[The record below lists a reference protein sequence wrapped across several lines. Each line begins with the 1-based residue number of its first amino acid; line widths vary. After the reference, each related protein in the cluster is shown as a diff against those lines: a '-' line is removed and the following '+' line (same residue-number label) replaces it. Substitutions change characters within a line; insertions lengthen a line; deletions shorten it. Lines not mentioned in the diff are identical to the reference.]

1 MAFQPGNAPPPRRMP
16 AVLDKCF
23 ARGLCRGV
31 STRQA
36 TVDDDPTL
44 IDEIATLLPR
54 SLAHRV
60 DKVIS
65 ISRSCDFEGG
75 HAAA

>member
-1 MAFQPGNAPPPRRMP
+1 VAFQPRNAPGPPH
-16 AVLDKCF
+16 DGG
-23 ARGLCRGV
+23 ARQCLACGPFRGV

-44 IDEIATLLPR
+44 IDEVATLLPR

-65 ISRSCDFEGG
+65 ISRSCDFERG